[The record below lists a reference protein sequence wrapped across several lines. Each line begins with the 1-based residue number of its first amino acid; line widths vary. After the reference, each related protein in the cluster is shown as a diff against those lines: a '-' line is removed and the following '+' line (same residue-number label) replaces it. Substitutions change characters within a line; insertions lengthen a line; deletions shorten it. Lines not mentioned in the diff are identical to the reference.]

1 MSSKK
6 KITIKP
12 KDVKYTINN
21 TELPVVITHDNKVYF
36 DVDPKDESA
45 ILNKNPDKITEY
57 QEKVK
62 KTMEYLYLEGFLTDT
77 SKDSDVEDDEE

>member
-21 TELPVVITHDNKVYF
+21 TELSVVITHDNKIYF
-36 DVDPKDESA
+36 DIDPKDEVA
-45 ILNKNPDKITEY
+45 ILEKNQDKVTEY

-62 KTMEYLYLEGFLTDT
+62 KTMEYLILEGFLTD
-77 SKDSDVEDDEE
+77 DSVDN